1 MPESSANIADAV
13 YQSRRTGLCIPPLSL
28 TYGLSDVDEAYR
40 VQEINTR
47 RRIDEGARRV
57 GRKIGLTSKTV
68 QAQLGVDQPDFGVL
82 FDDMQFASGE
92 TLPMKR
98 LMQPR
103 IEAEIAFVLEHDLV
117 EPNTSWSALEGAIGY
132 AVAAAEVVDSA
143 IADWKI
149 TLADTIA
156 DNASCGLFVLGEQE
170 RKLGD
175 FDPRLCSMVLSRNG
189 EEVSVGTGAACLGH
203 PLRAVKWLADM
214 SVRLGD
220 PLRRGEIIL
229 SGALGPMVDVAPNDT
244 FTIEVGGFGALTVPF
259 SAE

>member
-1 MPESSANIADAV
+1 
-13 YQSRRTGLCIPPLSL
+13 
-28 TYGLSDVDEAYR
+28 
-40 VQEINTR
+40 
-47 RRIDEGARRV
+47 
-57 GRKIGLTSKTV
+57 
-68 QAQLGVDQPDFGVL
+68 
-82 FDDMQFASGE
+82 
-92 TLPMKR
+92 
-98 LMQPR
+98 MQPR

-117 EPNTSWSALEGAIGY
+117 EPNTSWSALEAAIGY

-175 FDPRLCSMVLSRNG
+175 FDPRLCGMVLSRNG

-244 FTIEVGGFGALTVPF
+244 FTIEVAGFGALTVPF